1 VSRRDPHLSSGTGPT
16 GSRYRVLQIHPTR
29 RCNLRCLHCYSSSSP
44 DERDQLEVGL
54 VLHALADAKAEGFNV
69 AGFSGG
75 EPLLYKP
82 LRQALAEAQR
92 CGMTTTVTSNGMLL
106 TARRLEMLRGAL
118 DLLAISLDGVPTS
131 HNKMRASERAFASMA
146 SHLQEVRRSGIP
158 FGFIFTLTQYNLD
171 ELEWVARFALE
182 EGASLLQI
190 HPLEIVGRA
199 KQELPD
205 SRPDE
210 TEAAYAFLMG
220 QRIQELA
227 KGRMRVQVD
236 FVHRRAILEDPER
249 IFAGADGEGKSVKLA
264 DMVSPVVIEP
274 DGAVVPIQYGF
285 DRAYALGNL
294 NDASLREMATTWRH
308 DSYARFRNLCQR
320 AYEDLT
326 KPAELPFTNWYETIG
341 QMAERS
347 QNPQPTARSS

>member
-1 VSRRDPHLSSGTGPT
+1 MDPHLSSGTGPT
-16 GSRYRVLQIHPTR
+16 GPRHRVLQIHPTR

-44 DERDQLEVGL
+44 DERDQLDVEL
-54 VLHALADAKAEGFNV
+54 LLCALTDAKVEEFNV

-82 LRQALAEAQR
+82 LRQALAEAKR

-106 TARRLEMLRGAL
+106 TARRLDMLVGVL

-131 HNKMRASERAFASMA
+131 HNKMRASERAFKAMA
-146 SHLQEVRRSGIP
+146 SHLEEVRSSGIP

-171 ELEWVARFALE
+171 ELEWVARFALQ
-182 EGASLLQI
+182 EGARLLQI

-199 KQELPD
+199 QQELPR

-210 TEAAYAFLMG
+210 REAAYAFLVA

-227 KGRMRVQVD
+227 EGRMRVQVD
-236 FVHRRAILEDPER
+236 FVHRGAILQNPER
-249 IFAGADGEGKSVKLA
+249 IFAGKNGHAEEADKLA
-264 DMVSPVVIEP
+264 DLVSPVVIEP
-274 DGAVVPIQYGF
+274 DGTVVPIQYGF

-294 NDASLREMATTWRH
+294 KDAPLSEMAVEWRRH
-308 DSYARFRNLCQR
+308 SYGPFRDLCQR
-320 AYEDLT
+320 AFKDLT
-326 KPAELPFTNWYETIG
+326 APSNLPFTNWYETIG
-341 QMAERS
+341 QMAETTGQAHS
-347 QNPQPTARSS
+347 A